1 METSS
6 HGSVQQSTLEIIYP
20 ALCVFPLIVQ
30 RQRLTC
36 FAREPFSLTEFT
48 RSNNSL
54 VSMTLI
60 WSFNL
65 YGSPLW
71 QLYSEEHQKLN
82 RSWNTAVKL
91 IWELPYA
98 THTRLLEDLCP
109 VSHLEH
115 VLLSRYIGFIQNLCK
130 SNEEILCLIFK
141 SCLSNYRSV
150 TGRNLFYL
158 FKKFDI
164 QTIHQLFNVKA
175 KLKDMRVYDLPGEE
189 NGK

>member
-1 METSS
+1 M
-6 HGSVQQSTLEIIYP
+6 
-20 ALCVFPLIVQ
+20 
-30 RQRLTC
+30 
-36 FAREPFSLTEFT
+36 
-48 RSNNSL
+48 
-54 VSMTLI
+54 
-60 WSFNL
+60 
-65 YGSPLW
+65 
-71 QLYSEEHQKLN
+71 
-82 RSWNTAVKL
+82 KL

-109 VSHLEH
+109 VQHLEH

-130 SNEEILCLIFK
+130 SNKEILCLIFK

-175 KLKDMRVYDLPGEE
+175 KLKDMRVYDLPDEE
-189 NGK
+189 KWKIKLIAEICLIRKNHLEIEFDQEHLNQILDLICCD